1 MSRNRILRAH
11 ARAAYVDQICDADT
25 PDSASAVAGWLRGPA
40 RLLGIC
46 ASLLSEL
53 LVERVDNI
61 IALVRVLFVAC
72 VGLTCERIGFWQV
85 LRDRRDAALF
95 SKTGSQELLKTMAL
109 GSVLT
114 GEALVLATAA
124 LATASEGEEEGKV
137 FESVALS
144 KPELPGLPLLFSL
157 GRAGTV
163 EGDGLDIAPVYSFW
177 KCCNFAVC
185 GGAWLPPAP
194 PHPFLGTTAYR
205 RAPLRWLDA
214 KAKKIACARR
224 LEPHF
229 SLDTATAST
238 HSSLIMSNLYRYPV
252 PELASNIL

>member
-1 MSRNRILRAH
+1 
-11 ARAAYVDQICDADT
+11 
-25 PDSASAVAGWLRGPA
+25 
-40 RLLGIC
+40 
-46 ASLLSEL
+46 
-53 LVERVDNI
+53 
-61 IALVRVLFVAC
+61 
-72 VGLTCERIGFWQV
+72 
-85 LRDRRDAALF
+85 
-95 SKTGSQELLKTMAL
+95 MAL

-194 PHPFLGTTAYR
+194 PHPSLSPGT
-205 RAPLRWLDA
+205 
-214 KAKKIACARR
+214 IA
-224 LEPHF
+224 
-229 SLDTATAST
+229 
-238 HSSLIMSNLYRYPV
+238 
-252 PELASNIL
+252 